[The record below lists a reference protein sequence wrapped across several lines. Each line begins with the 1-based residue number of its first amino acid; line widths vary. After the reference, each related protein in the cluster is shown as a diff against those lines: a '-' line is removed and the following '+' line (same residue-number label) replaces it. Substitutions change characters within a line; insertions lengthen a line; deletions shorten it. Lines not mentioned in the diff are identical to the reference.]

1 MTAASD
7 PHGRNTGSSMPT
19 VSIAFG
25 GGGARGLAHIH
36 VVEVLDEL
44 GVRPRLIAGSS
55 IGAIIGAAMAAGL
68 SGRDIREHTL
78 AAVGRPTDAFGRIW
92 GLRPATLAEVWAS
105 GFRVG
110 QFNLERVL
118 RAFLPP
124 VMPDRFEDLQI
135 PLKVVTS
142 DFYEQ
147 CETVKET
154 GPLFPALSASAAL
167 PALFLPVRIEGR
179 VLIDGGLLNPV
190 PFDHLRGT
198 ADVTVGIDVIGRPVG
213 EEGTI
218 PSSVDSLYGATQ
230 MAMRSIISLKLQQ
243 GAPDIFLQPE
253 VGRYR
258 ALDFLRAKEIL
269 DHSAGVRDQFKRA
282 LEARFE
288 SLAKGQA

>member
-1 MTAASD
+1 MTDTLD
-7 PHGRNTGSSMPT
+7 PPGGDAGSPAPT
-19 VSIAFG
+19 VSLALG

-44 GVRPRLIAGSS
+44 GIRPRVIAGSS

-68 SGRDIREHTL
+68 SGREIREHTL

-92 GLRPATLAEVWAS
+92 GLRPATLAEVWSS
-105 GFRVG
+105 GFRIG

-124 VMPDRFEDLQI
+124 GMPDRFEDLLI

-147 CETVKET
+147 CERVKET

-198 ADVTVGIDVIGRPVG
+198 ADITIGVDVVGRPVG
-213 EEGTI
+213 DEGTI

-243 GAPDIFLQPE
+243 CGPDIFLEPE
-253 VGRYR
+253 VGRFR
-258 ALDFLRAKEIL
+258 ALDFLRAREIL
-269 DHSAGVRDQFKRA
+269 NHSASVRDQLKRA
-282 LEARFE
+282 LEAQFE
-288 SLAKGQA
+288 RLAKGQA